1 MQKYCKFT
9 YLRTYKIIFLIGTLN
24 AELSNTL
31 DFQRALIFQ
40 GGGSLGAYD
49 AGVYKATYELLSERD
64 VKLGRK
70 GKPLFHI
77 VAGTSIGA
85 MNAALLVSYV
95 RENKSWRGSAD
106 RLIEFWEYMATESFM
121 DVIPGFNEWWN
132 YWRNYWHFFNKD
144 LASSESATRYY
155 GTKQFMLKG
164 VPRVFSLS
172 KTLEDRRFLDPVNTW
187 YLYSNEP
194 LKKSLEK
201 FAKFPI
207 ATSYQNNEPRLL
219 LVSVDVQEGTAVV
232 FDSYEK
238 EDGTRKTEYGQYGP
252 EFRRGG
258 NDGEGYEHV
267 ISHNIGIEVDFVLA
281 SGSVPVNYDYTKL
294 VVEDFNER
302 QKIKSENEKRK
313 ENGNSLT
320 TTKKVRYFWD
330 GGIIANT
337 PLREAVIEHRRYW
350 NSIRKSK
357 VPPLRAFIV
366 NVHPIKQDSLPA
378 DYDALVDRKN
388 DLTYHDR
395 TLFDERMAIMITDYV
410 NIINHLMKLAEDNKA
425 SRASIDNI
433 LKQQADTRNF
443 STGKH
448 LKYSD
453 LVEHMVSVEQV
464 IRIERRNDTHTIA
477 NKTFDFSSP
486 TIRQLIEDGY
496 KETLDQEKR
505 ILQVWDAEHPR

>member
-1 MQKYCKFT
+1 M
-9 YLRTYKIIFLIGTLN
+9 
-24 AELSNTL
+24 NTTNR
-31 DFQRALIFQ
+31 FQRALVFQ
-40 GGGSLGAYD
+40 GGGSLGAYE

-64 VKLGRK
+64 IKLGRE

-85 MNAALLVSYV
+85 MNAAVLVSYV
-95 RENKSWRGSAD
+95 KENKSWQGSAD
-106 RLIEFWEYMATESFM
+106 RLTEFWEYMATESFM
-121 DVIPGFNEWWN
+121 DIIPGFNEWWN
-132 YWRNYWHFFNKD
+132 YWHYFNKD
-144 LASSESATRYY
+144 LASSESARRYY
-155 GTKQFMLKG
+155 GTKQFMLRG
-164 VPRVFSLS
+164 VPKVFGFS

-194 LKKSLEK
+194 LKRSLEK

-219 LVSVDVQEGTAVV
+219 LVSVDVQEGSTVV

-238 EDGTRKTEYGQYGP
+238 EDGTRKTEYGRYGP
-252 EFRRGG
+252 EFARGP
-258 NDGEGYEHV
+258 NDREGYEHV
-267 ISHNIGIEVDFVLA
+267 ISHNDGIEVDFVLA

-294 VVEDFNER
+294 GVEDSNGR
-302 QKIKSENEKRK
+302 Q
-313 ENGNSLT
+313 G

-350 NSIRKSK
+350 VSVRKSE
-357 VPPLRAFIV
+357 VPPLRVFIV

-395 TLFDERMAIMITDYV
+395 TLFDERMAIIITDYV
-410 NIINHLMKLAEDNKA
+410 NIVNSLIKLAEDNKVKKA
-425 SRASIDNI
+425 LVDNI
-433 LKQQADTRNF
+433 LEQQAETRNF

-448 LKYSD
+448 LKYVD
-453 LVEHMVSVEQV
+453 LIEHMVSVEQV
-464 IRIERRNDTHTIA
+464 IRIERQNDTHTIA
-477 NKTFDFSSP
+477 NKTFDFSRA
-486 TIRQLIEDGY
+486 TIRQLMRDGY
-496 KETLDQEKR
+496 EETLEQETK
-505 ILQVWDAEHPR
+505 ILQVWDSEHPR